1 MVTCKTAAS
10 VQRHDINATFSDVI
24 VTFTIFSDSADI
36 YACNELEFIIEA
48 VGKPLLDPLNRGET
62 LRSYTT
68 YGGYLPSNLIKQTLI
83 IILQLFNNI
92 NNNNY
97 RSDINPFY

>member
-1 MVTCKTAAS
+1 MVTSKTAAG
-10 VQRHDINATFSDVI
+10 VQKHDINATFSDVI

-36 YACNELEFIIEA
+36 YACEELEFTIEA
-48 VGKPLLDPLNRGET
+48 VSKPLLDPLNRGKT

-68 YGGYLPSNLIKQTLI
+68 YGGYLPSNIIKQTLI

-97 RSDINPFY
+97 I